1 MWEKSDSQNQ
11 DDVIAQS
18 IKWIATIWSGVL
30 TFFLTPIAYSNT
42 IPFVGGFTA
51 RHYGQELVS
60 AVGFVWFPVTAL
72 LVFFLLRA
80 LTALGLRMAQMLSA
94 RIG

>member
-1 MWEKSDSQNQ
+1 MWQHPDNQRQ

-18 IKWIATIWSGVL
+18 IKWIASIFSGVM

-42 IPFVGGFTA
+42 IPFIDGFTA
-51 RHYGQELVS
+51 KHYGPELVL
-60 AVGFVWFPVTAL
+60 AVGFVWFPVAAL

-80 LTALGLRMAQMLSA
+80 VTALGLRMAQMLSA